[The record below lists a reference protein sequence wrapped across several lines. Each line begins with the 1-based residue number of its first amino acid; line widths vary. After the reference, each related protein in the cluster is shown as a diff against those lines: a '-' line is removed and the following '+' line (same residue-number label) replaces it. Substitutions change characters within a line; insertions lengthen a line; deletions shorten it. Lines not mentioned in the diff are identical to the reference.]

1 MRKIRALGLLAS
13 AVTLWSCVTTALAQH
28 VTGGM
33 GESIHIGA
41 FGSRP
46 EGRLTGNILPKK
58 ASEKTRRV
66 RDAEMSAGNKRHV
79 KPTLPGKHL
88 R

>member
-1 MRKIRALGLLAS
+1 MGLVAF
-13 AVTLWSCVTTALAQH
+13 AMTLSNAGSNALAQQ

-33 GESIHIGA
+33 GEQVHIGA
-41 FGSRP
+41 FDARTGSRLVERNPQERPPAKVQRARGKGTP
-46 EGRLTGNILPKK
+46 ETN
-58 ASEKTRRV
+58 TRY
-66 RDAEMSAGNKRHV
+66 A

>member
-1 MRKIRALGLLAS
+1 MGKIRALGLLAS
-13 AVTLWSCVTTALAQH
+13 AVTLWSGGSTALAQH

-41 FGSRP
+41 FGGQP
-46 EGRLTGNILPKK
+46 ESHFTGNILPKK
-58 ASEKTRRV
+58 SSAKTRRA
-66 RDAEMSAGNKRHV
+66 RDADLSANTRYA